1 MRISDLYQIG
11 RLGNFINE
19 DGYIQFKKDD
29 SFQPD
34 YLSINDF
41 FLIFSKN
48 RVRFVTKEHII
59 ESDRKILIKFK
70 EPELLPDLAGQKV
83 KVCLSKKDIN
93 FIQAGTD
100 YINTNGFNVM
110 FKQQLIGV
118 VVDFFDNGAHG
129 VIVVKNVNEKEFMI
143 PFIDIYISK
152 ISEERR
158 LVFVQ
163 DVEDLI
169 TLCE

>member
-1 MRISDLYQIG
+1 M
-11 RLGNFINE
+11 
-19 DGYIQFKKDD
+19 
-29 SFQPD
+29 
-34 YLSINDF
+34 
-41 FLIFSKN
+41 
-48 RVRFVTKEHII
+48 TKEHII

-163 DVEDLI
+163 DVEELI